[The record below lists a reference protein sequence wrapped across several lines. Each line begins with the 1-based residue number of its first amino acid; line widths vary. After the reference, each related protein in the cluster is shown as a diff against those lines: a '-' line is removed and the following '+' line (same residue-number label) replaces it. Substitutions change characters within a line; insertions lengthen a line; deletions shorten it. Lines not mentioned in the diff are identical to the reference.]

1 MDDSTK
7 KPENESEE
15 APAEAEQVVVSDAVR
30 KQRRQRAYRALLEA
44 EQLKII
50 EVPDNL
56 IM

>member
-1 MDDSTK
+1 MKDSTEK
-7 KPENESEE
+7 HGSESEE
-15 APAEAEQVVVSDAVR
+15 APAETEQVVVSDAVR